1 MSSRY
6 QHLNGKKE
14 IVKHTFLCAS
24 RKMGLTA
31 NLIGV
36 DFIRKHLIN
45 INSTNAFIQVSKNNN
60 LLYQDLT
67 LQDSAHHNSAFL
79 LPPDSIANQI
89 SGSLDIPSALWEL
102 KESKIDTFQDIDIFR
117 ATHYDFFQH
126 EEDLSIIPTGDTI
139 SKDTVP
145 TLEHLPA
152 TAAAKLTD
160 VLNNYK
166 PICFDGFEVE
176 ADISPR
182 PGAHCRQPPRNKI
195 LPQNCVESINN
206 YVDAG
211 LFINGGDGA
220 DEFCANITLVKRSSA
235 PGSLKQT

>member
-1 MSSRY
+1 MDFTGYQIMSSRY

-89 SGSLDIPSALWEL
+89 SGSLDIPSAL
-102 KESKIDTFQDIDIFR
+102 
-117 ATHYDFFQH
+117 
-126 EEDLSIIPTGDTI
+126 
-139 SKDTVP
+139 
-145 TLEHLPA
+145 
-152 TAAAKLTD
+152 
-160 VLNNYK
+160 
-166 PICFDGFEVE
+166 
-176 ADISPR
+176 
-182 PGAHCRQPPRNKI
+182 
-195 LPQNCVESINN
+195 
-206 YVDAG
+206 
-211 LFINGGDGA
+211 
-220 DEFCANITLVKRSSA
+220 
-235 PGSLKQT
+235 